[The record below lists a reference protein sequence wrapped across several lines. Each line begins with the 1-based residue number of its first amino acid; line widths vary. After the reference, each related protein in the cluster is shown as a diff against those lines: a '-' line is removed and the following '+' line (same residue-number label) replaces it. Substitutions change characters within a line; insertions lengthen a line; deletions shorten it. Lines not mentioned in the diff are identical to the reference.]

1 MMSPS
6 AIVPKLNAS
15 KKFWITF
22 GILVWLYVVVSNI
35 PAVWGAYA
43 LTRSGDVTM
52 NGVSGSL
59 WSGGAS
65 LVSVKVNGADHS
77 LGELT
82 WKLDVL
88 SLFSLKPCALI
99 TTELDS
105 QTFDGRVC
113 VKGKNSIALSNASIN
128 FSAALVQ
135 PMLPLPV
142 AGQFSLTLDALE
154 LSDNRLQA
162 LRGKATW
169 VDGKIHNGNNWMTVG
184 TLGADLVDD
193 AKNGLSAHL
202 VDVSSPLRLDLVA
215 GLAYPSGTRIAGKVA
230 MPEAYFREINAEA
243 WLSMFAAPQPN
254 DDQGNLVYAV
264 DLNL

>member
-1 MMSPS
+1 MKSLS
-6 AIVPKLNAS
+6 AMVPKLNAS

-22 GILVWLYVVVSNI
+22 GVVVWLYVVVSNV
-35 PAVWGAYA
+35 PALWGAYA
-43 LTRSGDVTM
+43 LTRGGNVAM
-52 NGVSGSL
+52 NGVSGTL

-77 LGELT
+77 LGQVT

-88 SLFSLKPCALI
+88 SLFTLKPCALI
-99 TTELDS
+99 TSELDS

-113 VKGKNSIALSNASIN
+113 VKGKNAIALSNASIN

-142 AGQFSLTLDALE
+142 AGSFSLTLDTLE
-154 LSDNRLQA
+154 LGDNRLQA

-169 VDGKIHNGNNWMTVG
+169 VDGKIHNGSNWMTVG
-184 TLGADLVDD
+184 ALGADLADD
-193 AKNGLSAHL
+193 GKNGLSAHL

-215 GLAYPSGTRIAGKVA
+215 ALLYPTGTRVAGKLA
-230 MPEAYFREINAEA
+230 MPDAYFHEINAEA
-243 WLSMFAAPQPN
+243 WLSMFAQAQPN
-254 DDQGNLVYAV
+254 DEQGNRVFSV
-264 DLNL
+264 DLSL